1 MRNILISVIL
11 FSMIVLLAI
20 NIFHI
25 DIQFLMLSVLSFS
38 TALFLLIVIAKVL
51 NYKRKDPRVIEY

>member
-11 FSMIVLLAI
+11 FSMIVLLVI

-25 DIQFLMLSVLSFS
+25 DIQIFMFSVLSFS

>member
-11 FSMIVLLAI
+11 FSMIVLFVI

-25 DIQFLMLSVLSFS
+25 DINFFMLSVLSFS

>member
-20 NIFHI
+20 NIFQI
-25 DIQFLMLSVLSFS
+25 DIQIFMLSVLSFS

-51 NYKRKDPRVIEY
+51 NHKRKDPRVIEY